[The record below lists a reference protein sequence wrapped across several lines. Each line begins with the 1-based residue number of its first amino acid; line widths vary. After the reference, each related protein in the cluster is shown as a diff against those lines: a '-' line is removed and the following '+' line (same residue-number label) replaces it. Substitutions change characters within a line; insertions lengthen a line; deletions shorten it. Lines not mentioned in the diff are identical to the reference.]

1 MLFVCEM
8 KRCCR
13 ISKYGYLVRI
23 KYIIIYNVS
32 IDYKYLNINMLARDT
47 PKSQGIKNHIHS
59 SSEFFIF
66 LFYILRLAYVL
77 TPCLIINQSVLY

>member
-1 MLFVCEM
+1 MLVYKP
-8 KRCCR
+8 KRCCQASNSR
-13 ISKYGYLVRI
+13 YFVNI

-32 IDYKYLNINMLARDT
+32 INYKYLNINKLTGDT

-66 LFYILRLAYVL
+66 YFSFYGLLTCLLLA
-77 TPCLIINQSVLY
+77 